1 MITRVSLLILAS
13 LWATEVF
20 AQQQSLEDPIARS
33 RRIFDEAMAQSAYAK
48 TANGRLEQRPYSGP
62 SPADM
67 AKMKGADP
75 MTIADRFR
83 DAGVGQPKPSNALMI
98 FVSTSMP
105 MKALTMLGAQA
116 KQAGGILILRGLKG
130 RLDNPGALKE
140 TIAALQ
146 SVAETGVDIQID
158 PKSFQQYNV
167 TAVPTFVMA
176 SNEEGCRDDVCSA
189 EAFRL
194 VGDTT
199 LAYALE
205 HWVNQGGRV
214 AVLAEQYLRKVTT
227 E

>member
-1 MITRVSLLILAS
+1 MRVSVLILAS
-13 LWATEVF
+13 LWAAGAL
-20 AQQQSLEDPIARS
+20 AQQQPPEDPIARS
-33 RRIFDEAMAQSAYAK
+33 RRIIDEAMAQSAQAK
-48 TANGRLEQRPYSGP
+48 TAKDRLEQRPHWGP

-67 AKMKGADP
+67 RKMKGADP
-75 MTIADRFR
+75 MAIAERYR
-83 DAGVGQPKPSNALMI
+83 EAGVGQPKPTNALMI
-98 FVSTSMP
+98 FISTSMP
-105 MKALTMLGAQA
+105 MKALTMLGTQA

-130 RLDNPGALKE
+130 RLDKPGALKE

-158 PKSFQQYNV
+158 PKAFQQYDV

-176 SNEEGCRDDVCSA
+176 SNEEGCRDEVCSA

-205 HWVNQGGRV
+205 HWVNQGGRA